1 MQGFR
6 YASPPAC
13 VLVHFQRTIGQ
24 IPYRSLCF
32 VMPLS
37 NEKMP
42 IGIGQRAVCK
52 ERCLL
57 ASDNGSQPY
66 RKAFRFFEMA
76 GMGLPLIISACPWVG
91 DMSCPCPLPNGKVLC
106 VGCRSI
112 QPFRRTHRHGC
123 MAGYLCL
130 MPNGISFVKTRL

>member
-13 VLVHFQRTIGQ
+13 VLVNFQRTIGQ

-66 RKAFRFFEMA
+66 SCAFRFFEMA

-91 DMSCPCPLPNGKVLC
+91 DMSGSCPLPKGKVPG
-106 VGCRSI
+106 VWCRSI
-112 QPFRRTHRHGC
+112 QPFTFPRFANSDRWFAVPIGT
-123 MAGYLCL
+123 AVWLAT
-130 MPNGISFVKTRL
+130 IV